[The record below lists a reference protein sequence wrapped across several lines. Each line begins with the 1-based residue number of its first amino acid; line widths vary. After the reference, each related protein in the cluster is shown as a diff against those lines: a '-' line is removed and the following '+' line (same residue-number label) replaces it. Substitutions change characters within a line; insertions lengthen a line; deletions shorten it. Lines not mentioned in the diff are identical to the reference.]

1 LSGVTDERVANRELD
16 ATDPDSEQG
25 SALTASPVA
34 ASTTRSE
41 GSQAP
46 VAPPAAEAEGRQTA
60 APAPQAAP
68 APEPAQSAEPAESAE
83 PARSAERADTS
94 AIGQVPAIGQG
105 SVPAIGQVP
114 AITQGSEAAPPT
126 RREAV
131 EAPPDVPPSITE
143 PGAEPSRDV
152 APGPLAQ
159 AAPVPVEPRTAGRFV
174 ADALHAAGVRVVFT
188 VPGESFLG
196 LLDVLGDA
204 GIRVVAA
211 RHESAAAFMAEAYG
225 QLTGRP
231 GACLGTRAVGA
242 ANLAIGIHTAR
253 ADSTPMFAIVGQV
266 PRAVRGREAFQEA
279 DLAASIG
286 RLGVHA
292 VEVDDA
298 GRLPA
303 AMAEATRHALG
314 GRPGPVLIALPEDL
328 LDEPMPAG
336 ASVVRAGRDRPLDPD
351 PDTIRTVL
359 RRLTAADRP
368 LILAGAGVLRSRSSS
383 DLVRLAEI
391 LEVPVVASWRRG
403 DVFPNDH
410 PLYLGMTGL
419 GAPATVRDRLAV
431 ADELLVVGCRL
442 NEVASHG
449 YTVPSDSQR
458 WTHVDL
464 APRTGA
470 GGLSAPDL
478 AVPSDARTFLRLTVR
493 LLAGA
498 VHDVDRLN
506 ARRAANAADRAA
518 WEAATIVDGDAW
530 DGPGVHPGRIVATL
544 ARVLPPDAII
554 TTDAGN
560 FAGWLA
566 RGYRWR
572 RPGTFLGPTSG
583 AMGYGLPAG
592 IAAALVH
599 RDRPVVAVAG
609 DGGFAMTVAELET
622 AVRERLRVVTLVFDN
637 ERYGTIWMHQD
648 ERGTGRGVATDLGP
662 IDVAALAGAFGARGV
677 RVDEDEAFEPAL
689 LEALGADRPT
699 VIHLPLDRRW
709 VSVDRRPA

>member
-1 LSGVTDERVANRELD
+1 LSGVTDERVASSELD
-16 ATDPDSEQG
+16 ATDPDSEHG
-25 SALTASPVA
+25 T
-34 ASTTRSE
+34 
-41 GSQAP
+41 
-46 VAPPAAEAEGRQTA
+46 PPAAQRIGPSTAVSDAPATAAGAPPVSAEPTVEPGANPTAERAANPTAIPAAQPPAESSPDA
-60 APAPQAAP
+60 APAPLPETPPKPAAQE
-68 APEPAQSAEPAESAE
+68 APVPAE
-83 PARSAERADTS
+83 PARGPAPIQAEPTSESAA
-94 AIGQVPAIGQG
+94 GPA
-105 SVPAIGQVP
+105 
-114 AITQGSEAAPPT
+114 
-126 RREAV
+126 
-131 EAPPDVPPSITE
+131 EAPPVP
-143 PGAEPSRDV
+143 A
-152 APGPLAQ
+152 
-159 AAPVPVEPRTAGRFV
+159 EPRTAGRFV
-174 ADALHAAGVRVVFT
+174 ADALHAAGVRVAFT

-231 GACLGTRAVGA
+231 GACLATRAVGA

-253 ADSTPMFAIVGQV
+253 ADSTPLFAIVGQV

-292 VEVDDA
+292 VEVDDVS
-298 GRLPA
+298 RLPA
-303 AMAEATRHALG
+303 AMAEATRHVLG

-328 LDEPMPAG
+328 LDESMPAG

-391 LEVPVVASWRRG
+391 LEVPVMASWRRG

-419 GAPATVRDRLAV
+419 GAPGTVRDRLAA
-431 ADELLVVGCRL
+431 ADELLVVGSRL

-449 YTVPSDSQR
+449 YSVPADGQR

-464 APRTGA
+464 APRTEV

-478 AVPSDARTFLRLTVR
+478 AIPSDARTFLRLTVR
-493 LLAGA
+493 LLSGA
-498 VHDVDRLN
+498 VHDLDHLN
-506 ARRAANAADRAA
+506 ARRAANMADRAA
-518 WEAATIVDGDAW
+518 WEAATEVDGDAW
-530 DGPGVHPGRIVATL
+530 GGPGVHPGRIVATL
-544 ARVLPPDAII
+544 RRVLPPEAIV

-583 AMGYGLPAG
+583 AMGYALPAG

-648 ERGTGRGVATDLGP
+648 QRGTGRGVATDLGP
-662 IDVAALAGAFGARGV
+662 IDVAALAEAFGARGV
-677 RVDEDEAFEPAL
+677 RVDDDAAFEPAL
-689 LEALGADRPT
+689 VEALGADRPT
-699 VIHLPLDRRW
+699 VIHLPLDRSW
-709 VSVDRRPA
+709 VSVDRRPS